1 MISLTLYTLIEIN
14 KYGCIDQ
21 CNENKWYLLQGQLN
35 QIRTVHPTRR
45 TDQPAR
51 TRTRNHPN
59 RPLRRRLQVATHRTR
74 HTSSRLASFLPKTQ
88 ATQPDHK
95 TKNLRRYLKDFQQK
109 LTKIDGIWSSPA
121 KNTWNPIRPNEIR
134 WDLREIQ
141 QDLVVIWLD
150 LDGSGQN
157 NITSNPT
164 QHPMIQPKPNETRTT
179 RSD

>member
-1 MISLTLYTLIEIN
+1 MISLTLCTLIEIN

-74 HTSSRLASFLPKTQ
+74 HTSSRLAGFLPKTQ

-95 TKNLRRYLKDFQQK
+95 TKKPPTIFEGFSTKTYKNRRYLEF
-109 LTKIDGIWSSPA
+109 SSEEYLKFHQTQRDPVRSQRDPTRSRRDLA
-121 KNTWNPIRPNEIR
+121 RSRRIRP
-134 WDLREIQ
+134 
-141 QDLVVIWLD
+141 
-150 LDGSGQN
+150 
-157 NITSNPT
+157 
-164 QHPMIQPKPNETRTT
+164 K
-179 RSD
+179 